1 MAVKKT
7 VFLYILLA
15 TFSIQLIPIM
25 EVGSILF
32 GNQMIEEVS
41 HGTDSDGK
49 TSDFNED
56 EKSEKFYYN
65 KLTLDLALFISNRL
79 SSNSIEKN
87 YASRL
92 ADDKPT
98 RPPLEFLR
106 Y

>member
-7 VFLYILLA
+7 VFVYILLA

-32 GNQMIEEVS
+32 GNQMIEKVS
-41 HGTDSDGK
+41 VTDSDGK

-56 EKSEKFYYN
+56 EKSEKLYYN

-79 SSNSIEKN
+79 SSNAIEKQ

-92 ADDKPT
+92 ADDTPT
-98 RPPLEFLR
+98 RPPSALCL
-106 Y
+106 